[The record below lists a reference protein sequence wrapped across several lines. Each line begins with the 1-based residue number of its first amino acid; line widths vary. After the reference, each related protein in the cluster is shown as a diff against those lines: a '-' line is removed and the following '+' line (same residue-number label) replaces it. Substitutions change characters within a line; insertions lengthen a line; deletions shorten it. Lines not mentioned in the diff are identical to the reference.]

1 MSKNPIKVALIG
13 NPNVGKTSVFNQLTG
28 TRQKVGNYAGVT
40 VERKVGFFQLPSGN
54 QVRVLDLPGTYS
66 LDATS
71 PDEAVTRDVCLGK
84 IKDESQQDAFLCVVD
99 ATNLKLHLGLVL
111 EMIELGRPI
120 LLVLNMMDEARRRGM
135 QINTQ
140 KLSERLGVPVVE
152 TVAVR
157 DSGIQNLMHALDQ
170 GKFAVPQTELTGLTG
185 SQHQR
190 IQTILHDVV
199 QFVDEEDKQDA
210 IVIELYAKQFG
221 WEARYAGDD
230 KTLGKAN
237 VRLIEGINTL
247 GVDLADPAAQDDKVV
262 TELHLPVGK
271 KVIFK
276 MRSQDVL
283 HSAYMPH
290 FRAQMNCVPGMITQF
305 SFTPTVTT
313 ADMRTDAAIVAKVDK
328 INKIRTKNSA
338 KIVAEGGTALDPY
351 TFDYL
356 LLCNKICGSSHYN
369 MQMKIVVDTPEEFKT
384 WLSDKPTLAQQW
396 KEANAPKP
404 VETAVAPA
412 VDSTKVVAQ
421 VIK

>member
-1 MSKNPIKVALIG
+1 MTSFLVFIILVL
-13 NPNVGKTSVFNQLTG
+13 VGIAVWQLTKIFDLTQIG
-28 TRQKVGNYAGVT
+28 ASSDDAEIANDKDNSVNGYLMFAF
-40 VERKVGFFQLPSGN
+40 VGFIYVF
-54 QVRVLDLPGTYS
+54 TIYS
-66 LDATS
+66 LYAWGD
-71 PDEAVTRDVCLGK
+71 
-84 IKDESQQDAFLCVVD
+84 
-99 ATNLKLHLGLVL
+99 LVL
-111 EMIELGRPI
+111 GTP
-120 LLVLNMMDEARRRGM
+120 A
-135 QINTQ
+135 
-140 KLSERLGVPVVE
+140 SEHGP
-152 TVAVR
+152 
-157 DSGIQNLMHALDQ
+157 DYDNLMYIS
-170 GKFAVPQTELTGLTG
+170 FAIIFFV
-185 SQHQR
+185 
-190 IQTILHDVV
+190 QTITQFLLHYFAFKYRGKEGQKALYFADNNKLEAIWTIIPVIV
-199 QFVDEEDKQDA
+199 LAGLIMYGLYTWNNIMFVDEEDKQDA

-247 GVDLADPAAQDDKVV
+247 GVDLADPASQDDKVV

-313 ADMRTDAAIVAKVDK
+313 ADMRNDEAIMAKVNK
-328 INKIRTKNSA
+328 INKIRTENSK

-356 LLCNKICGSSHYN
+356 LLCNKICGASHYN
-369 MQMKIVVDTPEEFKT
+369 MQMKIVVDTPADFKK
-384 WLSDKPTLAQQW
+384 WLSEKPTLAQQW
-396 KEANAPKP
+396 KEANAPAP
-404 VETAVAPA
+404 APAEVTNTPA

>member
-1 MSKNPIKVALIG
+1 MTSFLVFIILVLVGIAVWQLTKIFDLTQIGGSSDNDEIANDRDNSVNGYLMFAFVGFIYVFTIYSLYAWSDLVLGTPASEHGKDVDNLMAISMALI
-13 NPNVGKTSVFNQLTG
+13 
-28 TRQKVGNYAGVT
+28 
-40 VERKVGFFQLPSGN
+40 FF
-54 QVRVLDLPGTYS
+54 V
-66 LDATS
+66 
-71 PDEAVTRDVCLGK
+71 
-84 IKDESQQDAFLCVVD
+84 
-99 ATNLKLHLGLVL
+99 
-111 EMIELGRPI
+111 
-120 LLVLNMMDEARRRGM
+120 
-135 QINTQ
+135 
-140 KLSERLGVPVVE
+140 
-152 TVAVR
+152 
-157 DSGIQNLMHALDQ
+157 
-170 GKFAVPQTELTGLTG
+170 
-185 SQHQR
+185 
-190 IQTILHDVV
+190 QTITQFLLHYFAFKYRGKEGQKALYFADNNKLEAIWTIIPVIV
-199 QFVDEEDKQDA
+199 LAGLIMYGLYTWNNIMFVDEEDKQDA

-305 SFTPTVTT
+305 AFTPTVTT
-313 ADMRTDAAIVAKVDK
+313 ADMRNDEAIMAKVNK
-328 INKIRTKNSA
+328 INKIRTENSK

-356 LLCNKICGSSHYN
+356 LLCNKICGASHYN
-369 MQMKIVVDTPEEFKT
+369 MQMKIVVDTPADFKK
-384 WLSDKPTLAQQW
+384 WLAEKPTLAQQW
-396 KEANAPKP
+396 KEANAPAP
-404 VETAVAPA
+404 VAAPAEATNAVA

-421 VIK
+421 IIK